1 MNKPLIYIIVLN
13 YNRREDTL
21 DCLSSLFRMD
31 YPNFKVLMVDNASSD
46 GTADAVRRQ
55 YPQAEVLQNEKN
67 LMYAGG
73 NNAGIELALEHGAD
87 WVLLLN
93 NDTVVD
99 ERLLS
104 EMVDAAHAHPEA
116 GVLGP
121 MIYYYPT
128 EGAGAGA
135 QVAARRRAGRAQGA
149 VGAARPSVAQEE
161 GRAAQKNLVR
171 GRDCEALDGPD
182 GAPGLKGKGHRA
194 IRHG

>member
-1 MNKPLIYIIVLN
+1 MGSTPTIMNKSPLIYIIVLN
-13 YNRREDTL
+13 YNRKDDTL

-46 GTADAVRRQ
+46 GTSDAVRRQ

-73 NNAGIELALEHGAD
+73 NNAGIEFALEHGAD

-104 EMVDAAHAHPEA
+104 EMVDAASAHPEA

-121 MIYYYPT
+121 MIYYYPP
-128 EGAGAGA
+128 G
-135 QVAARRRAGRAQGA
+135 
-149 VGAARPSVAQEE
+149 E
-161 GRAAQKNLVR
+161 GRR
-171 GRDCEALDGPD
+171 GQGV
-182 GAPGLKGKGHRA
+182 GHRWQ
-194 IRHG
+194 